1 MNSVN
6 VTGRL
11 LNDPVRRDTTRG
23 VVAEFRLTV
32 DGRTTV
38 RIDIETWGHVAG
50 AVATHLVAGRHV
62 AVSGRW
68 AQREYHDRDH
78 NKRHRDYVIA
88 DRLTY
93 LDRPGLH
100 RNGDETAPRCSTLSV
115 GDPLL
120 PPSCTSAPA

>member
-6 VTGRL
+6 LTGRL

-62 AVSGRW
+62 AVTGRW

-93 LDRPGLH
+93 LDNPRP
-100 RNGDETAPRCSTLSV
+100 RTNDDQVAPDGSTLSA
-115 GDPLL
+115 DEPL
-120 PPSCTSAPA
+120 SR

>member
-6 VTGRL
+6 LTGRL
-11 LNDPVRRDTTRG
+11 LNDPVRRDTTHG
-23 VVAEFRLTV
+23 VVAEFRLTI

-50 AVATHLVAGRHV
+50 AVAAHLVAGRHI
-62 AVSGRW
+62 AVTGRW

-93 LDRPGLH
+93 LDSPTLEREVGK
-100 RNGDETAPRCSTLSV
+100 APPNAPTFVSDPVSV
-115 GDPLL
+115 GDQVGDQ
-120 PPSCTSAPA
+120 S